1 MSSRTTGFFERVL
14 NKLPKRSPL
23 RPLIKTMVIFEQAMN
38 ESFGETEEEKLAKAQ
53 RRAEFEKRRSE
64 FKKRW
69 DQINQKLQR

>member
-1 MSSRTTGFFERVL
+1 ML
-14 NKLPKRSPL
+14 
-23 RPLIKTMVIFEQAMN
+23 IFEQAMN

-69 DQINQKLQR
+69 DQINQKLQRY